1 MQLPKSINNSQLQN
15 QQNDNHHNNLNMY
28 IFNTP
33 IYNYPTLEIH
43 ICIYQCLE
51 SESVGSARFWLPG
64 SGSTDPDQ
72 GLNINQT
79 FYTQNP
85 NLKREYKNS

>member
-1 MQLPKSINNSQLQN
+1 
-15 QQNDNHHNNLNMY
+15 MY

-51 SESVGSARFWLPG
+51 SESVESARFWLPG
-64 SGSTDPDQ
+64 SGSRAKYQ
-72 GLNINQT
+72 
-79 FYTQNP
+79 P
-85 NLKREYKNS
+85 NFLHSEPKSEARI